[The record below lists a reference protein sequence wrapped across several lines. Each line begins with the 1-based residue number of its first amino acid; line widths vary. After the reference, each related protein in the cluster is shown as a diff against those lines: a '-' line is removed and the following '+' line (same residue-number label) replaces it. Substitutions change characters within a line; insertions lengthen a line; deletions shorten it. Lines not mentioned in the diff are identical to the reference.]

1 MMHGNSSQAGVSFES
16 GIDGQVGQQSVPVAP
31 FMFNHNSRP
40 REMDSPSQK
49 SLRSD
54 SQKSSKYRPNPR
66 KYNKNEIEKLF
77 MLEANDHFSN
87 GT

>member
-1 MMHGNSSQAGVSFES
+1 MMYVNSSQAGVSFES
-16 GIDGQVGQQSVPVAP
+16 GIDGQVGKQSVPMAP
-31 FMFNHNSRP
+31 LMFNHNSRP
-40 REMDSPSQK
+40 RGMDSPSQG

-54 SQKSSKYRPNPR
+54 SQKSSKYKPNPR

-77 MLEANDHFSN
+77 TLEANDHFSN